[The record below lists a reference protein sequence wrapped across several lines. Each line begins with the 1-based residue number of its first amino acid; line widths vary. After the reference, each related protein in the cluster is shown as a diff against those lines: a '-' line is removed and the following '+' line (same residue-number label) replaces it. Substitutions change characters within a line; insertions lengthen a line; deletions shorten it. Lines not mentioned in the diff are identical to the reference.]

1 MSFSSPSRHLSS
13 PKHALLAAVLALLFA
28 ASCGG
33 SPEPRQGP
41 QVLEWSTAGPGDVM
55 RVVEAQG
62 VIRARDKG
70 FIRVGSRIKGQI
82 KRMHART
89 GDVVRAGQLLVEL
102 DDRELQA
109 QRRQAQA
116 RLDAAINEFAR
127 IESQKGER
135 LAQARAALESEKS
148 RQEYAAKLNERRQA
162 LLSKGHIPRN
172 EADASRRDA
181 AATAQG
187 VAQGRAALE
196 RVVKEIEHDLSRARH
211 AVEQAQAL
219 VDEADAYLALTRIVS
234 PIDAIVGQVLTQEG
248 EQVVAELEAVKIV
261 TLIDPRF
268 LEVWIFVN
276 EADAAGVRPGM
287 PVRFFMPSRKEMVMA
302 AQVER
307 VSPAPEIIDKVLY
320 YPAIALLAPEAGLY
334 LRPEMN
340 VQCFVQT
347 DDLKGVLSVP
357 NEAIVARA
365 GKRRVYVDDGRGG
378 AKAVEPVL
386 GVRGAARTQVLSG
399 LSEGERVAVKLAWP
413 KER

>member
-1 MSFSSPSRHLSS
+1 MPRFTGYR
-13 PKHALLAAVLALLFA
+13 LLAAFAAALLLPFA
-28 ASCGG
+28 ASCDKTPPQ
-33 SPEPRQGP
+33 SGP
-41 QVLEWSTAGPGDVM
+41 GVLEWSTAGPGDVM

-116 RLDAAINEFAR
+116 RLDAAMNELAR
-127 IESQKGER
+127 VESQKGER
-135 LAQARAALESEKS
+135 LAQAQAALEAEKN
-148 RQEYAAKLNERRQA
+148 RREYAARLNERSQA
-162 LLSKGHIPRN
+162 LLSKGHIPRDQ
-172 EADASRRDA
+172 ADASRRDA

-187 VAQGRAALE
+187 VAQGKAALE
-196 RVVKEIEHDLSRARH
+196 RVSKEIEHDLSRARH
-211 AVEQAQAL
+211 AVGQAQGL

-248 EQVVAELEAVKIV
+248 EQVVAELEAVKIF

-268 LEVWIFVN
+268 LELWIFVN

-307 VSPAPEIIDKVLY
+307 VSPAPEILDKVLY
-320 YPAIALLAPEAGLY
+320 YPAIALLAPEAGLA

-357 NEAIVARA
+357 NEAVVARA
-365 GKRRVYVDDGRGG
+365 GKRRVYVDDGQGG
-378 AKAVEPVL
+378 ARAVEPVL

-399 LSEGERVAVKLAWP
+399 LAAGERVGVKFAWA